1 MGFRW
6 YLDGIA
12 WFAAAFVIVCACG
25 ALVGLV

>member
-12 WFAAAFVIVCACG
+12 WIASALVIACACG
-25 ALVGLV
+25 VLVGMV